1 MPTKT
6 ETDNKPEKPAEQHAS
21 FKDLKKGDRLSY
33 TEYYIV
39 TEVHRGHHRIDVTN
53 ERGMP
58 ITISGSIID
67 EGMYSAT
74 QFDPNNVQKVSR
86 TELVD
91 ILANAN
97 GAILT
102 VAFRKQVDEKSVS
115 ETVKAAAENV
125 AVKDLVTSIT
135 KAVKDGLKGESRTL
149 TGYVVS
155 MEPKMGR
162 CMVVD
167 LAIPMDQHRLRLVDH
182 RTLESLIL
190 RGIKYEVKK

>member
-1 MPTKT
+1 M
-6 ETDNKPEKPAEQHAS
+6 A
-21 FKDLKKGDRLSY
+21 
-33 TEYYIV
+33 
-39 TEVHRGHHRIDVTN
+39 
-53 ERGMP
+53 

-74 QFDPNNVQKVSR
+74 QYDKNNIQKVSR

-91 ILANAN
+91 VLAGAN

-102 VAFRKQVDEKSVS
+102 VEFRKQVDEKSVS
-115 ETVKAAAENV
+115 ETVQAAAENV
-125 AVKDLVTSIT
+125 AVKDLITSIT

-162 CMVVD
+162 CMMVD
-167 LAIPMDQHRLRLVDH
+167 LAIPIEQHRLRLVDH

-190 RGIKYEVKK
+190 RGIKYVVKK